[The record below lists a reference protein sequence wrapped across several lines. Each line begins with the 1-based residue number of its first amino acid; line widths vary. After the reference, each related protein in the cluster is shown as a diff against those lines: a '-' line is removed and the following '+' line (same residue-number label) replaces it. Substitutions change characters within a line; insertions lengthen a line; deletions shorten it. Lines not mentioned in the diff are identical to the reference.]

1 MEIIKRMEK
10 ITVEKN
16 GVYKFEIPIAL
27 RDNSQEL
34 NYFILP
40 VRIMKLMANC
50 SVGFQPKTMI
60 HFWWFLVDQFGE
72 CRQGWTDSQWKIMS
86 IRFEYIVNTSI
97 VPILNQRRVCMKYD
111 NHVPAEPSNQ
121 NEGQEVEV
129 LKRKKLQKRKTM

>member
-60 HFWWFLVDQFGE
+60 HF
-72 CRQGWTDSQWKIMS
+72 
-86 IRFEYIVNTSI
+86 
-97 VPILNQRRVCMKYD
+97 
-111 NHVPAEPSNQ
+111 
-121 NEGQEVEV
+121 
-129 LKRKKLQKRKTM
+129 